1 MSLNYHQGDEL
12 PAFEATITLNGQ
24 TVDFTTGWTFTV
36 KLTAPGQTTVTK
48 TSGITGA
55 STGTITV
62 AWAAGE
68 LNITPGRWRLQLT
81 ATRTA
86 DQRQFTIQDEVVI
99 KPRTLVEA

>member
-1 MSLNYHQGDEL
+1 MSLNYFAGDEL
-12 PAFEATITLNGQ
+12 PAFEATITLNGA
-24 TVDFTTGWTFTV
+24 TVDFSSGWTFTV
-36 KLTAPGQTTVTK
+36 KLTSPGETTVTK
-48 TSGITGA
+48 TTGITGA

-62 AWAAGE
+62 AWATGE
-68 LNITPGRWRLQLT
+68 LNIKPARWRLQLT